1 MRNRDGR
8 SENAYGKSVVG
19 WKMRERRSAKRDMN
33 DGGGK
38 NRTDTGTGTGTVTVT
53 DLESMTEAWIGLPV
67 SATPR
72 RRLLPRRKRGLR
84 PLLMKNH
91 WKRPPYRCS

>member
-1 MRNRDGR
+1 VRNRDGR
-8 SENAYGKSVVG
+8 SENACGKSVVG

-38 NRTDTGTGTGTVTVT
+38 NGTDTVTVTVTVT
-53 DLESMTEAWIGLPV
+53 DLGSMTEAWIGLPV

-72 RRLLPRRKRGLR
+72 RHLLPRRKRGLR